1 MHERAG
7 HSPHMYVLHTC
18 FFSFPPIARE
28 HLIIEEVTTVQG
40 VHWIN
45 TFNTYVCTCTVDP
58 HLSEH
63 LGTEGWSDMR
73 NVQITETGLNAL

>member
-1 MHERAG
+1 MITI
-7 HSPHMYVLHTC
+7 SVIVM
-18 FFSFPPIARE
+18 
-28 HLIIEEVTTVQG
+28 
-40 VHWIN
+40 VH
-45 TFNTYVCTCTVDP
+45 TVDP